1 MLLVFAVA
9 WVDHNLPLVG
19 VDRNLALADHSLA
32 LVEVDHS
39 LALVEVDRNL
49 ALVDHS
55 LALVRVAMADTRLAS
70 LESFLGFSLPCIA
83 NLVKP

>member
-9 WVDHNLPLVG
+9 SVSHNLALVGVDRNLALVG
-19 VDRNLALADHSLA
+19 VDRNLALA
-32 LVEVDHS
+32 EVDHK
-39 LALVEVDRNL
+39 
-49 ALVDHS
+49 

>member
-9 WVDHNLPLVG
+9 WVSHNLPLVAVG
-19 VDRNLALADHSLA
+19 HNLAL
-32 LVEVDHS
+32 VDHS
-39 LALVEVDRNL
+39 LALVE
-49 ALVDHS
+49 VDHS

>member
-9 WVDHNLPLVG
+9 WVSHNLPLVAVG
-19 VDRNLALADHSLA
+19 HNLA

-49 ALVDHS
+49 ALVEVDHS
-55 LALVRVAMADTRLAS
+55 LALVRVAMVDTRLAS

>member
-9 WVDHNLPLVG
+9 SVSHNLALVG
-19 VDRNLALADHSLA
+19 VDRNLAL
-32 LVEVDHS
+32 VGVDHS
-39 LALVEVDRNL
+39 LALAEVDRNL
-49 ALVDHS
+49 ALAEVDHK